1 MKSIKALVPVAG
13 LIVLGGCSETAQTVV
28 EENWLGDA
36 SIGTINGNDV
46 PESLFRRLAL
56 DTIQKPAEDMSRRCV
71 S

>member
-46 PESLFRRLAL
+46 PSPCSADWHSTRYRNQPR
-56 DTIQKPAEDMSRRCV
+56 T
-71 S
+71 